1 MISASQAHLSV
12 TKELLTAT
20 AGANVDA
27 VNKQQH
33 TALTLACDHDHLDI
47 LRLLLCYGADFNKQ
61 DRECLK
67 PAFSCFLCW
76 QLVTFGVLLD

>member
-1 MISASQAHLSV
+1 MVTLYIGAPLLVTHFSAKPSAPLSHKGATDSNRRCKCRCSQ
-12 TKELLTAT
+12 
-20 AGANVDA
+20 
-27 VNKQQH
+27 Q
-33 TALTLACDHDHLDI
+33 
-47 LRLLLCYGADFNKQ
+47 ADFNKQ